1 MIPILRNWID
11 RYFHNEE
18 SVLVLV
24 LLVISFVV
32 IWTMGDVLGPV
43 LAAVIIAFLMQG
55 MVQWLK
61 DKGVRH
67 IFAVV
72 IAVLFLMGAMVGIM
86 LFLIPVLWQQSS
98 KLVNELPGMLVQ
110 GREVLLHLPDKY
122 PSFISE
128 AQIEQL
134 IRHSS
139 NELAGFG
146 QYLVSFSIANLP
158 ILFIVLLYLILVPL
172 LVFFFLKD
180 GKTMLRWVGSLL
192 PKERPVMSKIWEEM
206 NVQIANYV
214 RGKFTEILLVAAA
227 SCICFVVLG
236 LKYAILL
243 GLIVGL
249 SVVIPYVGA
258 VVVTIP
264 VLLIGYF
271 QWGFGSELAIL
282 ALAYLIIQGIDGNIL
297 VPVLFSEAV
306 KLHPVAI
313 ILAVLVFGGLWG
325 FWGVFFAIPLA
336 TLVKAISNAWPTRSS
351 PIIETPNLDSASSND
366 SNQIDKDSLQ
376 SVKDSSPPVKDSSLS
391 AKE

>member
-18 SVLVLV
+18 AVLVLV
-24 LLVISFVV
+24 LLILSFLVL
-32 IWTMGDVLGPV
+32 WTMGDILGPV
-43 LAAVIIAFLMQG
+43 LAAIIIAFLMQG

-67 IFAVV
+67 IIAVV
-72 IAVLFLMGAMVGIM
+72 IAVLFFMGAMTSIM

-98 KLVNELPGMLVQ
+98 RLFNELPGMLLQ
-110 GREVLLHLPDKY
+110 GKELLLHLPEKY

-128 AQIEQL
+128 QQIEQII
-134 IRHSS
+134 IRSS
-139 NELAGFG
+139 NELAAFG
-146 QYLVSFSIANLP
+146 QYIVSFSISNLP
-158 ILFIVLLYLILVPL
+158 VLFIVLLYLILVPL

-180 GKTMLRWVGSLL
+180 GKSMLSWVGSLL
-192 PKERPVMSKIWEEM
+192 PKERPVMSKIWIEM
-206 NVQIANYV
+206 NQQIANYV

-227 SCICFVVLG
+227 SCVAFVILD
-236 LKYAILL
+236 LKYAVLL
-243 GLIVGL
+243 GLMVGL

-264 VLLIGYF
+264 VMLIGYF

-282 ALAYLIIQGIDGNIL
+282 GVVYLVIQGIDGNIL

-313 ILAVLVFGGLWG
+313 ILSVLVFGGLWG

-336 TLVKAISNAWPTRSS
+336 TLIKAISNAWPTRIS
-351 PIIETPNLDSASSND
+351 PLLETTEADAALGNASATVGTD
-366 SNQIDKDSLQ
+366 EAIDLKD
-376 SVKDSSPPVKDSSLS
+376 
-391 AKE
+391 

>member
-24 LLVISFVV
+24 LLVLSFVV
-32 IWTMGDVLGPV
+32 IWTMGDILGPV
-43 LAAVIIAFLMQG
+43 LAAIIIAFLMQG

-61 DKGVRH
+61 TKGVKH
-67 IFAVV
+67 IIAVV
-72 IAVLFLMGAMVGIM
+72 IAVVFLMSAMTGIM

-98 KLVNELPGMLVQ
+98 KLFNELPGMLVQ
-110 GREVLLHLPDKY
+110 GRELLLHLPEQY

-128 AQIEQL
+128 QQIEQIIL
-134 IRHSS
+134 RSS
-139 NELAGFG
+139 NELAAFG
-146 QYLVSFSIANLP
+146 QYVVSFSISNLP
-158 ILFIVLLYLILVPL
+158 VLFIVLLYLILVPL

-180 GKTMLRWVGSLL
+180 GKSMLQWVASLL
-192 PKERPVMSKIWEEM
+192 PKERPVMSMIGAEM
-206 NVQIANYV
+206 NQQIANYV

-227 SCICFVVLG
+227 SCVAFVVLD
-236 LKYAILL
+236 LKYAVLL

-264 VLLIGYF
+264 VMLIGYF

-282 ALAYLIIQGIDGNIL
+282 AIVYLIIQGIDGNIL

-336 TLVKAISNAWPTRSS
+336 TLVKAISNAWPTKLS
-351 PIIETPNLDSASSND
+351 PILDTTPTDTLPINESSEIGDN
-366 SNQIDKDSLQ
+366 STTS
-376 SVKDSSPPVKDSSLS
+376 
-391 AKE
+391 KE

>member
-24 LLVISFVV
+24 LLLISFVV
-32 IWTMGDVLGPV
+32 IWTMGDILGPV
-43 LAAVIIAFLMQG
+43 LAAIIIAFLMQG
-55 MVQWLK
+55 MVVWLK
-61 DKGVRH
+61 EKGVKH
-67 IFAVV
+67 IIAVA
-72 IAVLFLMGAMVGIM
+72 IAVLFLMSAMTGIM
-86 LFLIPVLWQQSS
+86 LFLIPVLWQQTT
-98 KLVNELPGMLVQ
+98 KLLNELPAMLVQ
-110 GREVLLHLPDKY
+110 GKELLLHLPDQY
-122 PSFISE
+122 PSFVSGQ
-128 AQIEQL
+128 QIEQIIL
-134 IRHSS
+134 HSS
-139 NELAGFG
+139 NELAAFG
-146 QYLVSFSIANLP
+146 QHVVSFSISNLP

-180 GKTMLRWVGSLL
+180 GKSMLQWVGTLL

-206 NVQIANYV
+206 NEQIANYV
-214 RGKFTEILLVAAA
+214 RGKFTEILLVAGA
-227 SCICFVVLG
+227 SCISFVVLG
-236 LKYAILL
+236 LNYAVLL
-243 GLIVGL
+243 GLMVGL

-264 VLLIGYF
+264 VILIGYF

-282 ALAYLIIQGIDGNIL
+282 AIVYLIIQGIDGNIL

-336 TLVKAISNAWPTRSS
+336 TLVKAISNAWPTRLS
-351 PIIETPNLDSASSND
+351 PIQSSSVGSADSGVLFD
-366 SNQIDKDSLQ
+366 
-376 SVKDSSPPVKDSSLS
+376 
-391 AKE
+391 E

>member
-1 MIPILRNWID
+1 MIPILRNWVD

-18 SVLVLV
+18 AVLVLV
-24 LLVISFVV
+24 LLILSFLVL
-32 IWTMGDVLGPV
+32 WTMGDILGPV
-43 LAAVIIAFLMQG
+43 LAAIIIAFLMQG

-67 IFAVV
+67 IIAVV
-72 IAVLFLMGAMVGIM
+72 IAVLLFMGAMTSIM

-98 KLVNELPGMLVQ
+98 RLFNELPGMLLQ
-110 GREVLLHLPDKY
+110 GKELLLHLPEKY

-128 AQIEQL
+128 QQIEQII
-134 IRHSS
+134 IRSS
-139 NELAGFG
+139 NELAAFG
-146 QYLVSFSIANLP
+146 QYIVSFSISNLP
-158 ILFIVLLYLILVPL
+158 VLFIVLLYLILVPL

-180 GKTMLRWVGSLL
+180 GKSMLGWVGSLL
-192 PKERPVMSKIWEEM
+192 PKERPVMSKIWIEM
-206 NVQIANYV
+206 NQQIANYV

-227 SCICFVVLG
+227 SCVAFVILD
-236 LKYAILL
+236 LKYAVLL
-243 GLIVGL
+243 GLMVGL

-264 VLLIGYF
+264 VMLIGYF

-282 ALAYLIIQGIDGNIL
+282 GVVYLVIQGIDGNIL

-313 ILAVLVFGGLWG
+313 ILSVLVFGGLWG

-336 TLVKAISNAWPTRSS
+336 TLIKAISNAWPTRIS
-351 PIIETPNLDSASSND
+351 PLLETTEADAALGNASATVGTDETIHS
-366 SNQIDKDSLQ
+366 KD
-376 SVKDSSPPVKDSSLS
+376 
-391 AKE
+391 